1 MSKLNE
7 SRTLRTPVFSGTNE
21 ESLSAARAWLN
32 LVTCLRNVPA
42 DVADYNNQVTILQ
55 NLQTEIQELLGE
67 VKNSSNTSVANNGQI
82 PTMVPPEYSEDEC
95 CEQHPGLTESQIDDL
110 KRLANI
116 RNNINVKTKIIEGK
130 MNATK

>member
-21 ESLSAARAWLN
+21 ESLSAARSWLN
-32 LVTCLRNVPA
+32 LVTCLRNVTT
-42 DVADYNNQVTILQ
+42 DVIDYNNQVTILQ

-67 VKNSSNTSVANNGQI
+67 VKNSSNTAVTNNNQI
-82 PTMVPPEYSEDEC
+82 PTMVPPEYAEDEC
-95 CEQHPGLTESQIDDL
+95 CDNGLSESQINDL

-116 RNNINVKTKIIEGK
+116 KSNINTKTKLIEGK
-130 MNATK
+130 LNATK

>member
-1 MSKLNE
+1 MAKLNE
-7 SRTLRTPVFSGTNE
+7 TRTLRTPVFSGTNE
-21 ESLSAARAWLN
+21 ESLSAASAWLN

-42 DVADYNNQVTILQ
+42 DVTDYNNQVTILQ

-67 VKNSSNTSVANNGQI
+67 VKNSSNTTVANNGQI
-82 PTMVPPEYSEDEC
+82 PTMVPPEYSEEEC
-95 CEQHPGLTESQIDDL
+95 CEHPGLTESQIDDL

-130 MNATK
+130 LNATK